1 MADGTVGIEARLLL
15 QKLQADIRAA
25 AQMMKSGL
33 SAGAQGTAKETEKS
47 ATAMDKFTTATR
59 RATNALKEKRQAELA
74 AWRASIPTPN
84 IFMPGQG
91 PRQNIGPYDS
101 KFDPNKPWSA
111 GFSGGSLAGGIPR
124 ARSNPFMMDPEWLQ
138 SQAHK
143 NAKAMGPLFTP
154 PPIPQTQRSLL
165 PGLIGQSILL
175 GGVLASVRVALGYMR
190 FAVDALLAP
199 MKGLAAMMKSSVESG
214 RRTYTNAV
222 MSGTGLGFGA
232 HRESIARVIGVGVQ
246 DIYQFGSAVANLSK
260 QLREASIANARTAQ
274 DLAALSFQT
283 GVLKENI
290 NALQN
295 QFSAGLAPVLKDIAT
310 VVSKFTGAVVGMIEQ
325 FSDAFKDMMENI
337 AKLALGMGNKW
348 LGEII
353 RNFLAKLGAGGATAQ
368 AMDGSARRYQ
378 TSPWER
384 MGLVLGQG
392 PSGNHARETANNTR
406 RMVALL
412 QKLADG
418 TGLRAL
424 GNPSMTRTMNA
435 SNP

>member
-59 RATNALKEKRQAELA
+59 RATSALREKREAALA
-74 AWRASIPTPN
+74 AWRASVPAPN
-84 IFMPGQG
+84 ITDAS
-91 PRQNIGPYDS
+91 IGAATRTKYG
-101 KFDPNKPWSA
+101 A
-111 GFSGGSLAGGIPR
+111 GASI
-124 ARSNPFMMDPEWLQ
+124 
-138 SQAHK
+138 
-143 NAKAMGPLFTP
+143 AMGGFGLATPAGLPKPPAIP
-154 PPIPQTQRSLL
+154 PPL
-165 PGLIGQSILL
+165 PTGITSKGPFAGVLGQSILL
-175 GGVLASVRVALGYMR
+175 GGMLASVRVALGYMR